1 MKKFWILAGIFF
13 FLSLWA
19 VSACGCFHDSINV
32 VNKAGYITRWAY
44 VYNVACYQ
52 WWQTKIWTL
61 SKGTKVRIIWQSAY
75 TKIVMPNGKVGRV
88 GNDRVAE
95 SSDRSGVP
103 AFPTNHK
110 VDSYCDTTNPSKCP
124 VPIPPGVPIT
134 QWTYNNDAGVS
145 TPAPVDPT
153 PTPKPIIYKPPVS
166 KVIPVTDSLKP
177 KLDMMANNVVTKVDS
192 KYGSNTD
199 GKISHYKTLIS
210 ALTSIQSSSE
220 QLQDLVWYLIT
231 KFEET
236 LSLLELENLL
246 NVN

>member
-1 MKKFWILAGIFF
+1 MKRFWFLAGIFF

-19 VSACGCFHDSINV
+19 VSACGCFHDTINV

-52 WWQTKIWTL
+52 GGQTKIATL
-61 SKGTKVRIIWQSAY
+61 PKWTKVRIIWQSAY
-75 TKIVMPNGKVGRV
+75 TKIVMPDGKVGRV

-103 AFPTNHK
+103 AFPANHK

-145 TPAPVDPT
+145 TPTPTDPT
-153 PTPKPIIYKPPVS
+153 PTPTYKPPVS

-177 KLDMMANNVVTKVDS
+177 KLDMMANNVVSKVDV
-192 KYGSNTD
+192 KYGGNMN
-199 GKISHYKTLIS
+199 GKISHYKNLLL
-210 ALTSIQSSSE
+210 ALKSIQSSSE
-220 QLQDLVWYLIT
+220 QLQDLVGYLIT

-246 NVN
+246 DVN